1 VKKNP
6 CSPCHLTL
14 FLLLAYLQILT
25 VLTAIRD
32 EKQQER
38 IATVMSYD
46 DGEERREGLMTKGE
60 RITQLYPT
68 DYRARAYADKYAEII
83 NILHKQH
90 AVSNWMSRHRSHW
103 TWIEPD
109 AQPETAHPLQSRSD
123 HSGRRG
129 GGHQNVP
136 THHQNHDPNA
146 EDESDIDED
155 SRSDEDEEPIRE
167 IVVKGCGVS
176 EINGIFTR
184 AGSFDGVSKYT
195 KHTRYRG
202 KEEEFSLFRCKLTDN
217 TR

>member
-1 VKKNP
+1 MPVIK
-6 CSPCHLTL
+6 L
-14 FLLLAYLQILT
+14 FFFLVHLQILT
-25 VLTAIRD
+25 VLTAIGD

-38 IATVMSYD
+38 IATVMIND

-60 RITQLYPT
+60 RIIQDFPN
-68 DYRARAYADKYAEII
+68 DYRARIWADKHAEII
-83 NILHKQH
+83 NMLQKQY
-90 AVSNWMSRHRSHW
+90 AVSNWMSRNRGHW

-109 AQPETAHPLQSRSD
+109 AHPETAHPLQSRSD

-129 GGHQNVP
+129 GGHQNVT

-155 SRSDEDEEPIRE
+155 SRSDEDEEPVRE
-167 IVVKGCGVS
+167 IIVKGCGVP
-176 EINGIFTR
+176 EINGMFTR

-195 KHTRYRG
+195 KHTHYRG
-202 KEEEFSLFRCKLTDN
+202 KDEEFSLFRCKLTDN